1 MSFCP
6 NKSSKEY
13 KALVSQFGEN
23 GAYSAWYQANKELL
37 TEENAV
43 NNEPIIPSIGQAN
56 TLLAGRMFN
65 IQDKE
70 FNSYEKEL
78 VDIEKRFPSFYGQDA
93 DVLRKIVKAINSTYR
108 YIKASIVT
116 GAQLDIK
123 LEQVQRGDMIN
134 EELLAKLQKLFTKT
148 GIKYIS
154 SSTALEMVGEI
165 ASRTPSFIQNGV
177 VYVIEDRIT
186 DETLIEEFLHPFIQ
200 YIFTNNKELFDNLY
214 QDAIDDKDLVKRI
227 VTNYSNFS
235 VADRKKEMVTQKLAE
250 LLNKNYLTEEPNTIP
265 GMKVQLSKLFKELI
279 RFFST
284 WLGGNML
291 EVDSLPSNMDLG
303 QLANLL
309 NTTGLELPVE
319 YLAAPTFHL
328 MDDINNQSKDNGY
341 RVVGDSYEDKA
352 GVKYSRL
359 TEWVRNTIS
368 PSGGK
373 SAEDWAKFSATKIFN
388 KEKSEEINGVVKI
401 KLPDGA
407 YISLEELTEKILK
420 DFNTSKAYGTIAHLY
435 MEMGINKLMG
445 KETED
450 LQAKIDK
457 LAEGSDTQNPI
468 DTYRME
474 WISNN
479 METILNLA
487 GLNIADDRFSANEK
501 DKILAE
507 LPYVLEQ
514 LGIGTTMD
522 GLIFHSDGSMSIKD
536 WKTGNLLSDEFSS
549 ELLGEFGSQI
559 EDIFDN
565 KIDRAKL
572 EVVLR
577 AIMIKYKNPT
587 ATFRQLSIE
596 HLNKNT
602 LVDTHN
608 IRMDAYLGLLADHFK
623 KNNPAIFEDLN
634 SKGLFNPDSYNIS
647 IKEDLSKVFQ
657 SKEDTIEDL
666 DKQIL
671 ILKNRITQEKR
682 SDKRNLL
689 KYQLRELSDKR
700 LAADN
705 ITGGTLDST
714 KGEISFF
721 KSIFGKLSNVSNDLT
736 TIFKTILDKAKMA
749 FNVEYQAIVRE
760 HDEIMQDLLKE
771 HGANYKNTG
780 LKYTNKQGTGLFDFM
795 WIERDKGNAKGY
807 YGVTKEDDKYK
818 YDLTPTQ
825 KRYVDFYREKLN
837 SLYSEVADE
846 VVSTDHFDQK
856 VTNAQFNKQP
866 TKLPDDF
873 MPRVYLDFGEY
884 VDRKGVG
891 GSLAAWRYAQ
901 FKNKFIKSQFY
912 ASNATEAIPF
922 KHMESDAIV
931 GNQMHT
937 FNAEIAFKQF
947 AQNLLKKK
955 HLDKVQALGNGLSS
969 SLLEGGLTRTSKWL
983 DDRLLSDVVGVK
995 GKLPLSKK
1003 SFSLVKGGRKY
1014 NVDIDTLIDTAKAFV
1029 TAGTMWLKPAAGL
1042 RNGAYT
1048 IMMNHKQANIGSIAR
1063 LFGIPPEDLNFT
1075 KEDMLKA
1082 DKLWFQSRVD
1092 IAAGKGD
1099 QNKLIALLKQY
1110 NYLPDSYDYKVHT
1123 TSILSKKN
1131 KLLNSDSLYIF
1142 HSAFEDWGTGTIFA
1156 SLLLHNKNQKTGKSL
1171 LDSYEF
1177 NAKGELK
1184 WEGGIRGKRA
1194 DGSLIEGITYEEL
1207 NKFKEVSAKIHGN
1220 YREDEKATI
1229 ELYALGR
1236 LAMQFKRF
1244 VPQQLINIGQS
1255 RQLSNASGKFV
1266 ELIDP
1271 LTGKQAIDKDGVS
1284 IYSWKPEVVEGKFR
1298 LLYGQ
1303 LATVIG
1309 LGTNDYK
1316 WSKLSS
1322 RQKQDAIS
1330 AWYTIGMFTIAS
1342 ILGSLAF
1349 DDDDEDKW
1357 LAVSYYKIIKDL
1369 SEGMWPLDMLENF
1382 QYQSVAGYKV
1392 YKLSK
1397 AFGEFFTSVAT
1408 GKKNKY
1414 GKYKSG
1420 NELAKAIPPFSTI
1433 YDIDKAFNR
1442 TQKGENIGF
1451 DIGRV
1456 KDLASELK
1464 GNDFTVGV
1472 DWSEGK

>member
-37 TEENAV
+37 SEETAV
-43 NNEPIIPSIGQAN
+43 TNEPSIPSVQEAN
-56 TLLAGRMFN
+56 VLLAGRMFN

-78 VDIEKRFPSFYGQDA
+78 ADIEKRFPNFYGQDA

-134 EELLAKLQKLFTKT
+134 EELLAKLEKLFPKT
-148 GIKYIS
+148 GVRYIS
-154 SSTALEMVGEI
+154 SSKALEMVGEI

-227 VTNYSNFS
+227 VANYSNFS

-279 RFFST
+279 KFFST

-291 EVDSLPSNMDLG
+291 QVDSLPSNMDLG

-388 KEKSEEINGVVKI
+388 KEKSVEINGVVKI

-445 KETED
+445 KETAD

-479 METILNLA
+479 IETILNLA
-487 GLNIADDRFSANEK
+487 KLNIADDRFSANEK
-501 DKILAE
+501 DRVLAE

-602 LVDTHN
+602 LVDSHN

-634 SKGLFNPDSYNIS
+634 SKGLFNPNSYNIS

-657 SKEDTIEDL
+657 SKEETIEDL

-671 ILKNRITQEKR
+671 ILKNRISQEKR

-689 KYQLRELSDKR
+689 KYQLRELSDNR

-714 KGEISFF
+714 KGEIGFF
-721 KSIFGKLSNVSNDLT
+721 KSIFGKLSNVNNDLT

-749 FNVEYQAIVRE
+749 FNMEYQALVRE

-818 YDLTPTQ
+818 YNLTPTQ

-866 TKLPDDF
+866 SKLPDDF

-884 VDRKGVG
+884 VDRNGIG
-891 GSLAAWRYAQ
+891 GALGAWKYSQ

-955 HLDKVQALGNGLSS
+955 HLDKVQALGNGISS

-983 DDRLLSDVVGVK
+983 DDRILSDVVGVK
-995 GKLPLSKK
+995 GKLPLSQK

-1014 NVDIDTLIDTAKAFV
+1014 NVDIDTLIDTAKTFV

-1042 RNGAYT
+1042 RNGVYT
-1048 IMMNHKQANIGSIAR
+1048 IMMNHKQSNIGSISKM
-1063 LFGIPPEDLNFT
+1063 FGVPPEDLNFT
-1075 KEDMLKA
+1075 KEEMFKA
-1082 DKLWFQSRVD
+1082 DKLWLQSRLD

-1099 QNKLIALLKQY
+1099 QNKLILLLKQY
-1110 NYLPDSYDYKVHT
+1110 NYLPDSYDYKVHP

-1156 SLLLHNKNQKTGKSL
+1156 ALLLHNKNQKTGKSL
-1171 LDSYEF
+1171 LDSYEVE
-1177 NAKGELK
+1177 NGQLVWKGK
-1184 WEGGIRGKRA
+1184 IRGKRA
-1194 DGSLIEGITYEEL
+1194 DGSTIEGITYEEL
-1207 NKFKEVSAKIHGN
+1207 NKFKQVSATIHGN

-1236 LAMQFKRF
+1236 MAMQFKRF
-1244 VPQQLINIGQS
+1244 VPQQLINLGQS
-1255 RQLSNASGKFV
+1255 RQLSTASGKFV

-1271 LTGKQAIDKDGVS
+1271 LTGKQAIDKDGES

-1316 WSKLSS
+1316 WDSLSS

-1330 AWYTIGMFTIAS
+1330 AWYTIGMFTLAY

-1456 KDLASELK
+1456 KDWASELK
-1464 GNDFTVGV
+1464 GEDFTVGV